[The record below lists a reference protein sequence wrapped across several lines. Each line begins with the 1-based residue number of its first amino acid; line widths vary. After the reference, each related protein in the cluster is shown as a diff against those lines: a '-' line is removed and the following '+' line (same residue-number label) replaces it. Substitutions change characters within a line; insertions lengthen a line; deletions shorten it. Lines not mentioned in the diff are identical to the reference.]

1 MINLI
6 RKFLKKNE
14 LVYFVCANLYHYYK
28 NLWFHFICYF
38 SGCIYFKPV
47 PPSGKYKS
55 QFGQCRVL
63 EKLNL
68 LVMRGVFVEV
78 GGNHPVLNSNSY
90 LLESKWKYSGISID
104 PIDYS
109 KLFKD
114 LRPRTKF
121 INVAVDPFRKFVVIN
136 YIKNISGWE
145 DQVSS
150 IYNNILKHG
159 RGFLSKKKKI
169 KALPLSKVCK
179 HLNVIDLLLLD
190 CEGHEIQVLKSL
202 NWVKHHPKVILT
214 ENSGEFY
221 PRKNLKKYLIKK
233 NYSLI
238 ARIGASDEI
247 YVNINQNFT
256 RHIA

>member
-6 RKFLKKNE
+6 RKFLKKKE
-14 LVYFVCANLYHYYK
+14 RVYFVCANLYHYYK
-28 NLWFHFICYF
+28 NLWFNFICYF
-38 SGCIYFKPV
+38 SGCIYFKPI

-55 QFGQCRVL
+55 QFGQCRAL

-68 LVMRGVFVEV
+68 LVMKGAFVEV
-78 GGNHPVLNSNSY
+78 GSNHPVLNSNSY
-90 LLESKWKYSGISID
+90 YLESEWKYSGISID

-114 LRPRTKF
+114 LRPRTEF
-121 INVAVDPFRKFVVIN
+121 INVAVDPFRKFVIIN

-145 DQVSS
+145 NQVSS

-159 RGFLSKKKKI
+159 RGFLSKKKKV

-179 HLNVIDLLLLD
+179 KIKFIDLLLLD

-202 NWVKHHPKVILT
+202 NWMKHHPKLILT

-221 PRKNLKKYLIKK
+221 PRKILKNYLIKK
-233 NYSLI
+233 KYTLV

-247 YVNINQNFT
+247 YVNTNQN
-256 RHIA
+256 AVK

>member
-6 RKFLKKNE
+6 RKFLKKKE
-14 LVYFVCANLYHYYK
+14 RVYFVCANLYHYYK

-38 SGCIYFKPV
+38 SDCIYFKPI

-55 QFGQCRVL
+55 QFGQCRAL

-68 LVMRGVFVEV
+68 LVMKGTFVEV
-78 GGNHPVLNSNSY
+78 GSNHPVLNSNSY
-90 LLESKWKYSGISID
+90 YLESEWKYSGISID

-114 LRPRTKF
+114 LRPRTEF
-121 INVAVDPFRKFVVIN
+121 INVAVDPFRKFVIIN

-145 DQVSS
+145 NQVSS

-159 RGFLSKKKKI
+159 RGFLSKKKKV
-169 KALPLSKVCK
+169 KALPLSKICK
-179 HLNVIDLLLLD
+179 KIKFIDLLLLD

-202 NWVKHHPKVILT
+202 NWMKHHPKVILT

-221 PRKNLKKYLIKK
+221 PRKILKNYLIKK
-233 NYSLI
+233 KYTLV

-247 YVNINQNFT
+247 YVNINQN
-256 RHIA
+256 AVK